1 MKTALKNCDLR
12 RYADDTC
19 ILYSHQNVKLIERN
33 LNFDFNNLYEWLVDN
48 KLFIHFGEKKTRSI
62 LFKRE
67 NKSNLSLTII
77 RNENVLK
84 QHSVVEYLV
93 CLLDENM
100 SGKLC

>member
-12 RYADDTC
+12 LYVDGTC

-77 RNENVLK
+77 QNENVIK